1 MAQTLEERKAKKKAY
16 MRTYQQ
22 ENAEQ
27 LRLKKKA
34 YQIKH
39 RLENPE
45 ETRTHSREYY
55 AKHRAQYR
63 RRVNERKREKIRKL
77 NECKATLKCSMCGQS
92 FPDFPSVIEF
102 HHTGKD
108 PKADTIGSLM
118 GESPSSKR
126 LRTELA
132 KCIPYC
138 ANCHRRVHHLEEQKK
153 KGVVIDAESLGR
165 T

>member
-1 MAQTLEERKAKKKAY
+1 MAQTFEERKAKKKAY

-27 LRLKKKA
+27 LKLKKKA
-34 YQIKH
+34 RYLKH

-45 ETRTHSREYY
+45 KIRKQSREYY
-55 AKHRAQYR
+55 AETRTEYIR
-63 RRVNERKREKIRKL
+63 RRTERKRKKFKKL
-77 NECKATLKCSMCGQS
+77 NEYKATLKCSMCGQS
-92 FPDFPSVIEF
+92 FPEHPSVIEF

-108 PKADTIGSLM
+108 PKADTIGNIM
-118 GESPSSKR
+118 GENPSSKR
-126 LRTELA
+126 LQAELA

-153 KGVVIDAESLGR
+153 KKDKVAK
-165 T
+165 